1 MEAYIP
7 KIIHYSWFGG
17 KEKSKFIRRCIGTW
31 KKYLPDY
38 DIIAWNETNFDLDS
52 HRFAK
57 EAYEAGKYAF
67 VSDYVRV
74 YVIYHYGGI
83 YFDTDIE
90 VKKDFTDKLLGAKFV
105 IAFELPHSL
114 MTGFFA
120 AQKENA
126 AVKEILDYYDGIGF
140 YSEDGSMKLT
150 PNPVIFARE
159 TAKFGLEF
167 NGQYQEIGDGMRIY
181 PNEVFGGYN
190 VYDMIYTITDRTVLV
205 HHYTAS
211 WRTVREEIPV
221 KLKKLLLKIFGVEF
235 FRFMRRVKHRL
246 LGDKKNVSK

>member
-1 MEAYIP
+1 MEEYIP

-17 KEKSKFIRRCIGTW
+17 KEKSKFIKKCIATW
-31 KKYLPDY
+31 KKNFPDY
-38 DIIAWNETNFDLDS
+38 EIREWNEENFPLQE
-52 HRFAK
+52 HRFAR
-57 EAYEAGKYAF
+57 EAYEAKKYAF

-74 YVIYHYGGI
+74 FAMYHYGGI

-90 VKKDFTDKLLGAKFV
+90 VKRNFADKLAGAKFV
-105 IAFELPHSL
+105 IAFELPDTL

-120 AQKENA
+120 AQGGNPV
-126 AVKEILDYYDGIGF
+126 VKEILDYYDSIGF
-140 YSEDGSMKLT
+140 YEEDGSMKLT
-150 PNPVIFARE
+150 PNPVIFAKE
-159 TAKFGLEF
+159 AAKFGLDF
-167 NGQYQEIGDGMRIY
+167 NGEYQEIGDGMRIF

-190 VYDMIYTITDRTVLV
+190 VYDMIYTITENTVLV

-221 KLKKLLLKIFGVEF
+221 KFKKLMLKLFGVEF

-246 LGDKKNVSK
+246 KGNGGKV